1 MIHQFP
7 IEIQVALLKLAPSSS
22 LKSTNSY
29 FYLLYNDLFYDKL
42 IRTFGDDV
50 IYILTKVYPWLRTYI
65 ISLDAFRYTTRH
77 IIASRLGLTDVLGT
91 TRQPKAT
98 QIVQAMFIRD
108 SWRYIFSLFKNK
120 RLFAEYSDYSIDEP
134 TGYIYDHYVEVN
146 RSYLLSYSKT
156 IWLAPG
162 LYNLNIGLVIKHGQG
177 LGTTKFEIKHSTNDG
192 NMSSQVFYP
201 PSNINEILPKKQFC
215 LLKVGEFHIPQ
226 NTENI
231 LEGLHEVRKKRLCK
245 VQLTMEEIGLFLKS
259 GFRIFFI
266 DISQPSM
273 LFNDYDLLFY
283 SCKETDYKYFI
294 NLPLKN
300 FYKALN
306 FVQNGGI
313 DDYFIPVTYASGNPQ
328 KIESEYDYNLQIPE
342 RATKY
347 EHSDHMTYAK
357 FYYHNSFRRYFKFN
371 TVYQKRQF
379 INRYGQYPD
388 DDKSDGSD
396 NCTYDPDGLKWKI
409 PIVGEL

>member
-1 MIHQFP
+1 MINKLP
-7 IEIQVALLKLAPSSS
+7 VEIQVSLLKLAPESS
-22 LKSTNSY
+22 LKGVNSH

-42 IRTFGDDV
+42 IKIFGDDV
-50 IYILTKVYPWLRTYI
+50 INIIAKVYPWLRTYI
-65 ISLDAFRYTTRH
+65 ISLDAFRYTCRH
-77 IIASRLGLTDVLGT
+77 IIASRLGLTDIIGT
-91 TRQPKAT
+91 SRQSEAT
-98 QIVQAMFIRD
+98 QIMQAMFVRD
-108 SWRYIFSLFKNK
+108 SWKYIFSLFKNK
-120 RLFAEYSDYSIDEP
+120 RLFAEYSDYTIDEP
-134 TGYIYDHYVEVN
+134 TNYIFDHYVEIN

-156 IWLAPG
+156 IWLSPG
-162 LYNLNIGLVIKHGQG
+162 RYNLNIALVIKHGTG
-177 LGTTKFEIKHSTNDG
+177 LGTTKFEVKHSTSDG
-192 NMSSQVFYP
+192 NMSTQTFYP

-215 LLKVGEFHIPQ
+215 FLKVGEFQIP
-226 NTENI
+226 NTSRNLEMNKCEN
-231 LEGLHEVRKKRLCK
+231 GGQKMCK

-306 FVQNGGI
+306 FIQNGGV
-313 DDYFIPVTYASGNPQ
+313 DDYSTPITYGSGNPF
-328 KIESEYDYNLQIPE
+328 KIQSEYDYNLQIPE
-342 RATKY
+342 SAKIRQQN
-347 EHSDHMTYAK
+347 HIMRYAN
-357 FYYHNSFRRYFKFN
+357 FYYQNTFRRCFKFN

-379 INRYGQYPD
+379 VNRFGNYETEDDGQGQ
-388 DDKSDGSD
+388 DK
-396 NCTYDPDGLKWKI
+396 CVYDPDGLKWKI

>member
-7 IEIQVALLKLAPSSS
+7 VEIQVALLKLAPSSS
-22 LKSTNSY
+22 LKAVNSY

-65 ISLDAFRYTTRH
+65 ISLDAFRYTSRH
-77 IIASRLGLTDVLGT
+77 IIASRLGLTDILGT
-91 TRQPKAT
+91 SRLSDST
-98 QIVQAMFIRD
+98 QICQAMFIRD
-108 SWRYIFSLFKNK
+108 SWKYIFSLFKNK
-120 RLFAEYSDYSIDEP
+120 RLFAEYSDYTIDEP
-134 TGYIYDHYVEVN
+134 TNYIFDHFVEIN

-156 IWLAPG
+156 IWLPPG
-162 LYNLNIGLVIKHGQG
+162 NYNLNIGLVIKHGTG
-177 LGTTKFEIKHSTNDG
+177 LGTTKFEVKHSTNDG
-192 NMSSQVFYP
+192 NMSSQTFYP

-215 LLKVGEFHIPQ
+215 LLKVGEFHIPK
-226 NTENI
+226 NTRNLPET
-231 LEGLHEVRKKRLCK
+231 LHEKGKQKMCK

-306 FVQNGGI
+306 FIQNGGI
-313 DDYFIPVTYASGNPQ
+313 DDYFVPVTYGSGNPQ
-328 KIESEYDYNLQIPE
+328 KIHSEYDYNLQIPDNTTTSQQNHIM
-342 RATKY
+342 R
-347 EHSDHMTYAK
+347 YAK
-357 FYYHNSFRRYFKFN
+357 FYYQNSFRRFFKFN
-371 TVYQKRQF
+371 TVFQKRQF
-379 INRYGQYPD
+379 INRFGKYPD
-388 DDKSDGSD
+388 SDKDDGSD
-396 NCTYDPDGLKWKI
+396 NCVYDPDGLKWKI